1 MTDVLTRKSVAT
13 TTLNS
18 TATSMFTQYQQLIGN
33 QSQLNTQKA
42 KLDASMK
49 QLKSEMVAVKDNA
62 ERYDREFLD
71 RKNAGEGTYTTAQ
84 RLGLVTVQD
93 WVLLFFFGSYTF
105 AILILILNAYRFA
118 PKAGVGIGIILLLG
132 LVFGLMTAVVI
143 IKLG

>member
-1 MTDVLTRKSVAT
+1 
-13 TTLNS
+13 
-18 TATSMFTQYQQLIGN
+18 MFTQYQQLIGN
-33 QSQLNTQKA
+33 QSQLNSQKID
-42 KLDASMK
+42 LDASMK

-93 WVLLFFFGSYTF
+93 WVLLFFFGSYAL
-105 AILILILNAYRFA
+105 AILVLALNAYKFA
-118 PKAGVGIGIILLLG
+118 PKAGLGIGIILVLG
-132 LVFGLMTAVVI
+132 LVFGLMTAVVL

>member
-1 MTDVLTRKSVAT
+1 
-13 TTLNS
+13 
-18 TATSMFTQYQQLIGN
+18 
-33 QSQLNTQKA
+33 
-42 KLDASMK
+42 MK

-93 WVLLFFFGSYTF
+93 WVLLFFFGSYAL
-105 AILILILNAYRFA
+105 AILVLALNAYKFA
-118 PKAGVGIGIILLLG
+118 PKAGLGIGIILVLG
-132 LVFGLMTAVVI
+132 LVFGLMTAVVL